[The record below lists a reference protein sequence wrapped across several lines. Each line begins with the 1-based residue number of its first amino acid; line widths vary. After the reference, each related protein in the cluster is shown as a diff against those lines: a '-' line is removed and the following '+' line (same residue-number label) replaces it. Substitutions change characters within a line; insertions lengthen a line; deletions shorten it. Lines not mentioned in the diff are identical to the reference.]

1 MQAEVE
7 KHIYTVLMPIE
18 YWMDALGG
26 VATIGGMGAN
36 SVSRRRGVRNAARGD
51 APAGRATQKPAAVEA
66 QGVSIIRALICKPG
80 GIAAGDK

>member
-1 MQAEVE
+1 MAG
-7 KHIYTVLMPIE
+7 
-18 YWMDALGG
+18 W
-26 VATIGGMGAN
+26 GAN

-80 GIAAGDK
+80 GIAAGNDVIQDSNVDEGKVMRELPIWT